1 MKAISLGAR
10 QSLNLA
16 SVREVNFVKSAFSSV
31 KHFWMRGNVI
41 LRAAASGLSGNFFV
55 DSLAE
60 SENSAYLCGAKNHK
74 RMSFPLSLGYRLRHI
89 LSGFFLCLTYPY
101 STVYGC
107 PYLKAFFAHR
117 SDVCGFSRNGY
128 GSRFLLPFSEKPQT
142 MKAISLGARQSLNL
156 ASVREVNFV
165 KSAFSSVK
173 HFWMRGNVILRAAA
187 SGLSGN
193 FFVDSLA
200 ESENSAYLCGA
211 KTFKR
216 VIVSAEPR
224 LSAQT
229 YLVGLFFMP
238 VTYIRTP
245 LAAVISVSIIALGA
259 TFECF
264 SRLSDMTAV
273 FCH

>member
-1 MKAISLGAR
+1 MTAVSVINAKNSQTMKAISLSAR

-16 SVREVNFVKSAFSSV
+16 SVREVNFVKSAISSV
-31 KHFWMRGNVI
+31 KHSWMRGNVI

-107 PYLKAFFAHR
+107 PYLKASFAHR

-173 HFWMRGNVILRAAA
+173 HFWMRGNVILRSAVRRICDHLGMSLFAIA
-187 SGLSGN
+187 GALT
-193 FFVDSLA
+193 FVGMVFTGF
-200 ESENSAYLCGA
+200 SAFVADL
-211 KTFKR
+211 
-216 VIVSAEPR
+216 
-224 LSAQT
+224 
-229 YLVGLFFMP
+229 LFCM
-238 VTYIRTP
+238 
-245 LAAVISVSIIALGA
+245 AAVLISV
-259 TFECF
+259 
-264 SRLSDMTAV
+264 
-273 FCH
+273 FCLKMSYAKLEEGEL